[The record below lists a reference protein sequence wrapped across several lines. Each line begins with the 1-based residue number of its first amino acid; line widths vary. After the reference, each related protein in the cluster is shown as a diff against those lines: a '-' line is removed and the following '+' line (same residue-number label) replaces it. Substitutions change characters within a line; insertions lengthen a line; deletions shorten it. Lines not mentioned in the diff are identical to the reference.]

1 MHLRNIAAAGAL
13 ALGLG
18 SAVAAQSAAVGVAP
32 TRTDDKEVTLTGCVV
47 KGDGGYVLSGIGP
60 GFTIE
65 TTRTTVGTAG
75 STTTT
80 TTTSATPGSPVIPSP
95 ERRVIYW
102 LDDDDD
108 LEEHAG
114 RRVEVRGEIE
124 GDIDAG
130 EIEVEREDGMIE
142 LEIKAKGDKVT
153 VKLPDTA
160 AANPGAVGTSGSAV
174 TDRPQDIPFFV
185 RKVDV
190 KSVKRLADSCQ

>member
-1 MHLRNIAAAGAL
+1 MHLRNICTAGTLAL
-13 ALGLG
+13 ALG
-18 SAVAAQSAAVGVAP
+18 SVAAAQSAAVGVSPVRA
-32 TRTDDKEVTLTGCVV
+32 DDKNITLIGCVV

-60 GFTIE
+60 GFTME

-80 TTTSATPGSPVIPSP
+80 TTTTATPGSAVIPSP

-130 EIEVEREDGMIE
+130 EIEIEREDGMIE
-142 LEIKAKGDKVT
+142 LEIKAKGETIT
-153 VKLPDTA
+153 VKLPDSPVTDR
-160 AANPGAVGTSGSAV
+160 GAVGTSGSV
-174 TDRPQDIPFFV
+174 TDRPRDIPFFV

-190 KSVKRLADSCQ
+190 KSIKRLADSCS

>member
-142 LEIKAKGDKVT
+142 LEIKAKGETIT
-153 VKLPDTA
+153 VKLPETA
-160 AANPGAVGTSGSAV
+160 ASNPTAVGTSGTV
-174 TDRPQDIPFFV
+174 TDRPQDVPFFV

-190 KSVKRLADSCQ
+190 KSVKRLADSCM

>member
-1 MHLRNIAAAGAL
+1 
-13 ALGLG
+13 
-18 SAVAAQSAAVGVAP
+18 
-32 TRTDDKEVTLTGCVV
+32 
-47 KGDGGYVLSGIGP
+47 VLSGIGP

-65 TTRTTVGTAG
+65 TTRTTVGTAS

-80 TTTSATPGSPVIPSP
+80 TRTSATPGSAVIPSP
-95 ERRVIYW
+95 EKRIIYW

-142 LEIKAKGDKVT
+142 LEIKARGETIT

-160 AANPGAVGTSGSAV
+160 AINPGVVGTSGGTVS
-174 TDRPQDIPFFV
+174 DRPQDIPFFV

-190 KSVKRLADSCQ
+190 KSVKRLADTCSAGL

>member
-65 TTRTTVGTAG
+65 TTRTTVGAAG

-142 LEIKAKGDKVT
+142 LEIKAKGETIT
-153 VKLPDTA
+153 VKLPETA
-160 AANPGAVGTSGSAV
+160 ASNPTAVGTSGTV
-174 TDRPQDIPFFV
+174 TDRPQDVPFFV

-190 KSVKRLADSCQ
+190 KSVKRLADSCM

>member
-1 MHLRNIAAAGAL
+1 MQLRNICTAGAL
-13 ALGLG
+13 ALALG
-18 SAVAAQSAAVGVAP
+18 SVAAAQSAAVGVSP
-32 TRTDDKEVTLTGCVV
+32 VRSDDKEITLIGCVV

-60 GFTIE
+60 GFTLE

-80 TTTSATPGSPVIPSP
+80 TTTTATPGSPVVPSP
-95 ERRVIYW
+95 ERRIIYW

-142 LEIKAKGDKVT
+142 LEIKAKGETVT
-153 VKLPDTA
+153 VKLPDTPA
-160 AANPGAVGTSGSAV
+160 TNPAAVGTSGRV

-190 KSVKRLADSCQ
+190 KSVKRLADTCT

>member
-13 ALGLG
+13 ALGL
-18 SAVAAQSAAVGVAP
+18 SSVVAAQSAAVGVTP
-32 TRTDDKEVTLTGCVV
+32 TRTDDKDITLVGCVV

-60 GFTIE
+60 GFTVE
-65 TTRTTVGTAG
+65 STRTTVSGNST
-75 STTTT
+75 TTTT
-80 TTTSATPGSPVIPSP
+80 TTTSAPGSAAIPSP
-95 ERRVIYW
+95 EKRIIYW

-108 LEEHAG
+108 LEDHAG

-124 GDIDAG
+124 GDVDAG
-130 EIEVEREDGMIE
+130 EIEIERENGMIE

-160 AANPGAVGTSGSAV
+160 ATNPSAVGTSGGV
-174 TDRPQDIPFFV
+174 TDRPQDVPFFV

>member
-142 LEIKAKGDKVT
+142 LEIKAKGETIT
-153 VKLPDTA
+153 VKLPETA
-160 AANPGAVGTSGSAV
+160 ATNPTAVGTSGTV
-174 TDRPQDIPFFV
+174 TDRPQDVPFFV

-190 KSVKRLADSCQ
+190 KSVKRLADSCM